1 MHSSILIKIFPSQNT
16 LFSSKSFIDISTY
29 YFSNYISLAERDIEY
44 VNYDITI
51 RISVLADYSYS
62 DAIISRKSLIT
73 NLIIAIF

>member
-1 MHSSILIKIFPSQNT
+1 M
-16 LFSSKSFIDISTY
+16 
-29 YFSNYISLAERDIEY
+29 AERDIEY